1 MTTYRQCGGLAMHG
15 RCSLC
20 HEPVAN
26 SIGKC
31 YRMIAYEQIDADGH
45 NRERP
50 AAEGVPAS
58 LRRRVEELER
68 RVTDQE
74 REIAV
79 LKLALM
85 VHPEAPV
92 QTYTTGGDTR
102 DRGESKQS

>member
-1 MTTYRQCGGLAMHG
+1 MHG

-20 HEPVAN
+20 HAPVDN
-26 SIGKC
+26 SASNC
-31 YRMIAYEQIDADGH
+31 YRMIAYEPIDADGH
-45 NRERP
+45 NREKP

-79 LKLALM
+79 LKLAASM
-85 VHPEAPV
+85 HPDAPV
-92 QTYTTGGDTR
+92 QTFTTGGDTR
-102 DRGESKQS
+102 DRTQEM